1 MSINPM
7 RDLVHDLA
15 TNTRYIRDDT
25 GEELHPKR
33 NLDEVIFQEKE
44 DTVLFPVTITNRNG
58 SRFRISTR
66 VLKHWDYNVTT
77 GYFTAKPEITLSKI
91 SLDALN
97 SV

>member
-25 GEELHPKR
+25 GEELNPR
-33 NLDEVIFQEKE
+33 LDYEEVFLQIE
-44 DTVLFPVTITNRNG
+44 DKSPYPVTITNKNG

-66 VLKHWDYNVTT
+66 VLKYWDYNVTT
-77 GYFTAKPEITLSKI
+77 GDFTVKSKI
-91 SLDALN
+91 NRLRLSPWR
-97 SV
+97 

>member
-7 RDLVHDLA
+7 RDLVYDFA

-25 GEELHPKR
+25 GEELHPKK
-33 NLDEVIFQEKE
+33 NYKEVFFQIK
-44 DTVLFPVTITNRNG
+44 DKSPYPVTITNRNG

-66 VLKHWDYNVTT
+66 VLKYWDYNVTT